1 MMVTVML
8 SDEKL
13 MEETPQSDN
22 ICQVPILSGKKRS
35 DSVAGVKDPE
45 LAPPASRQLK
55 MGMGMQSG
63 MGGSM
68 DSMTSLSSSLS
79 ETVMVV
85 LSRVRLRMEHLKT
98 LKLLFIG
105 DTRVN
110 TLVRDSDKER
120 YNIKVYTCEKYELKS
135 ICDKID
141 SILHLGVY
149 KPNVLIV
156 VALHNDIVHH
166 SAINSSSD
174 VMKLNKGFKINKT
187 VEMVIQYNNKWKE
200 IFPNLDIVWTVPA
213 VPDFLR
219 YNIVMWLDLM
229 NNEILKRNLESEQVK
244 YKQVAINLVNKFKE
258 KDITYIDLNKITRYR
273 GKRLKLF
280 REVQDVPV
288 VTFVDKRLTKDGV
301 HPQTRMAE
309 RFLRMLSQL
318 MKILNRKRNSNLY
331 LNDSGLQTIYD
342 SKDQEGMQ
350 LLWDNHVKE
359 WDKYRKI
366 PESYPEYDHHRQ
378 LWLYDLMQQGKGAKY
393 SQLDWEK
400 YFLEKLEQLCHTSWE
415 EKQKIFLAE
424 KKSLSSTT
432 STLSDSPIEESVANN
447 NWKEPSKFED
457 SSDKDIYFITDTRI
471 SSSNSNNRMLSPSL
485 ELKEKENIY
494 SSPMTSIP
502 VVDTSSPSADE
513 SYNGIAGITFSLSK
527 ISDRLGALGV
537 TLSAIHSKVVEDIRN
552 GTNPFNSIDEDSKII
567 LELIKSKILKL
578 LRDCDESSRDHIQF
592 QEALD
597 NLERFFHLLQEQE
610 NDSDLFDS
618 YGLEIES
625 LLNATNGMDDK
636 RVIGFLET
644 VLAYKGHTDVSQDE
658 LKKIYL
664 YLKQQENNLKLRS

>member
-1 MMVTVML
+1 
-8 SDEKL
+8 
-13 MEETPQSDN
+13 
-22 ICQVPILSGKKRS
+22 
-35 DSVAGVKDPE
+35 
-45 LAPPASRQLK
+45 
-55 MGMGMQSG
+55 
-63 MGGSM
+63 
-68 DSMTSLSSSLS
+68 
-79 ETVMVV
+79 
-85 LSRVRLRMEHLKT
+85 MEHLRT

-110 TLVRDSDKER
+110 TLVRDCDKER
-120 YNIKVYTCEKYELKS
+120 YCIKIYTCEKCELKS
-135 ICDKID
+135 ICDQID
-141 SILHLGVY
+141 SILHLSAY
-149 KPNVLIV
+149 TPNVLII

-166 SAINSSSD
+166 SAINSASD
-174 VMKLNKGFKINKT
+174 IIKLNKAFQFNKI
-187 VEMVIQYNNKWKE
+187 VEIAIHYNNKWKE

-213 VPDFLR
+213 VPNFRR
-219 YNIVMWLDLM
+219 YNRVMWLDLVK
-229 NNEILKRNLESEQVK
+229 NEILKRNLESEQLK
-244 YKQVAINLVNKFKE
+244 YKKIALNLVNKFKE
-258 KDITYIDLNKITRYR
+258 NNIIYIDLNKITRYR
-273 GKRLKLF
+273 GKQLKLF
-280 REVQDVPV
+280 REVQDVPI
-288 VTFVDKRLTKDGV
+288 VDKGLTKDGV
-301 HPQTRMAE
+301 HPHTRMAE

-318 MKILNRKRNSNLY
+318 MKILNRKRNSNLN

-342 SKDQEGMQ
+342 PKDKEGML

-366 PESYPEYDHHRQ
+366 PEIYPEYDHHRQ
-378 LWLYDLMQQGKGAKY
+378 LWIYSLIQQGNGAKY

-400 YFLEKLEQLCHTSWE
+400 HFQEKLEQLFHSSWK
-415 EKQKIFLAE
+415 EKEKFFLAE

-432 STLSDSPIEESVANN
+432 SKLSDSIEESVANN
-447 NWKEPSKFED
+447 NLEEPSMFED
-457 SSDKDIYFITDTRI
+457 SNDKDIYFITDTRI
-471 SSSNSNNRMLSPSL
+471 SSSSSSNSMLSPFL
-485 ELKEKENIY
+485 DLKERENLY

-502 VVDTSSPSADE
+502 MVDTSSPSAGE
-513 SYNGIAGITFSLSK
+513 SYNGIAGIISSLSK

-552 GTNPFNSIDEDSKII
+552 GTNPFNSIDEDSKVL

-578 LRDCDESSRDHIQF
+578 LRDCDESSRDYILF

-610 NDSDLFDS
+610 NNLDLFDS

-636 RVIGFLET
+636 GVIGFLET

-658 LKKIYL
+658 LKKIYM

>member
-1 MMVTVML
+1 
-8 SDEKL
+8 
-13 MEETPQSDN
+13 
-22 ICQVPILSGKKRS
+22 
-35 DSVAGVKDPE
+35 
-45 LAPPASRQLK
+45 
-55 MGMGMQSG
+55 
-63 MGGSM
+63 
-68 DSMTSLSSSLS
+68 
-79 ETVMVV
+79 
-85 LSRVRLRMEHLKT
+85 MEHLRT

-110 TLVRDSDKER
+110 TLVRGSDKER
-120 YNIKVYTCEKYELKS
+120 HRIDIYTCKKCDLKS

-141 SILHLGVY
+141 SVLHLDVHS
-149 KPNVLIV
+149 PNVLII

-174 VMKLNKGFKINKT
+174 IMKLNKDFQIDKI
-187 VEMVIQYNNKWKE
+187 VEIVIQCNNKWKE
-200 IFPNLDIVWTVPA
+200 MYPNLDIVWTVPA

-219 YNIVMWLDLM
+219 YNTVMWLDLV
-229 NNEILKRNLESEQVK
+229 NNEILKRNLESDQVK
-244 YKQVAINLVNKFKE
+244 YKQIAMNLVNKFKE
-258 KDITYIDLNKITRYR
+258 NNITYIDLNKITRYR
-273 GKRLKLF
+273 GKQLKLF
-280 REVQDVPV
+280 REVQDVPI
-288 VTFVDKRLTKDGV
+288 VTFVDKALTKDGF

-318 MKILNRKRNSNLY
+318 MKILNRKRNSNLN
-331 LNDSGLQTIYD
+331 LNDSSLQTIYD
-342 SKDQEGMQ
+342 PKDQEGML
-350 LLWDNHVKE
+350 LLWDNHVKK

-366 PESYPEYDHHRQ
+366 PESYPEYDHLRH
-378 LWLYDLMQQGKGAKY
+378 LWLYSLNLKGNGAKY

-400 YFLEKLEQLCHTSWE
+400 HFQEKLEQLFHTSWE
-415 EKQKIFLAE
+415 EKEKNFWAE

-447 NWKEPSKFED
+447 NLKEPSKFED
-457 SSDKDIYFITDTRI
+457 SNDKDIYFITDTRI
-471 SSSNSNNRMLSPSL
+471 SSSSSSNSMISPSL
-485 ELKEKENIY
+485 DLKERENLY

-502 VVDTSSPSADE
+502 MVDTSSPSADE
-513 SYNGIAGITFSLSK
+513 SYNGIAGITSSLSK

-552 GTNPFNSIDEDSKII
+552 GTNPFNSIDEDSKIL

-578 LRDCDESSRDHIQF
+578 LRDCDESSRDYILF

-610 NDSDLFDS
+610 NNSDLFDS

-636 RVIGFLET
+636 GVIGFLET

-658 LKKIYL
+658 LKKIYM
-664 YLKQQENNLKLRS
+664 YLKQQENKLKLRS